1 MPDFV
6 VRDTLKATR
15 AVQELLTVQ
24 SRYIEEQIQA
34 ASSCI
39 EFMRSMKPGHGRHLE
54 ALRTRISEL
63 ENYARERQCDLSEE
77 QYQPSEQV
85 TDLEALRSI
94 IRAREESN
102 EVGRTLKHDEVKWT
116 PPFLSYSDISLKKS
130 ACPLPRFAGGCSNL
144 AGVS

>member
-77 QYQPSEQV
+77 QYQPSERV

-102 EVGRTLKHDEVKWT
+102 EVGRTLKHDEVE
-116 PPFLSYSDISLKKS
+116 
-130 ACPLPRFAGGCSNL
+130 
-144 AGVS
+144 

>member
-6 VRDTLKATR
+6 VRDILKATR
-15 AVQELLTVQ
+15 TVQELLTVQ

-39 EFMRSMKPGHGRHLE
+39 EFMRSMKPDHDRHLE

-63 ENYARERQCDLSEE
+63 ESYARERQYDLLEE

-85 TDLEALRSI
+85 IDLEALRSI
-94 IRAREESN
+94 IRAREKSN
-102 EVGRTLKHDEVKWT
+102 EVCRTLKHDEEYRVD
-116 PPFLSYSDISLKKS
+116 PSILEL
-130 ACPLPRFAGGCSNL
+130 LRH
-144 AGVS
+144 